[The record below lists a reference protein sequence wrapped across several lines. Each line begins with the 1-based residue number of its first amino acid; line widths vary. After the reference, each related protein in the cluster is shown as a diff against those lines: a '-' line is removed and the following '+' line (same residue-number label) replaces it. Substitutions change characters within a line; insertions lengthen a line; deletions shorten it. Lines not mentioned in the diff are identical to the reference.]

1 MEEYFEI
8 GQIVNT
14 HGVRGNVKIK
24 PFTDDIRRFDK
35 LKTIYI
41 SQKNELIEF
50 VIQEVKYSKN
60 SVLLKLEGIDT
71 VEEAENYRNCY
82 VKINRKNAVKL
93 EKDSY
98 FIADLLN
105 CEVFTENGDML
116 GKIDDVF
123 STGSNDVYVVKD
135 ELGKQILIPAIKSVV
150 KHVDIENKKIT
161 INLIEGLI

>member
-123 STGSNDVYVVKD
+123 STGSNDVYVVKV